1 LFRFLSQSQQPRELV
16 NSKGSAEFCEVTAF
30 QIAFQ
35 YISCAAWRLRFNF
48 KVDTQIAMTSDQ
60 MKSRLEKAYPG
71 DPIEVV
77 DLTGTHDHYQVMIV
91 SNTFRG
97 LTRIQQHK
105 HVMSVFADELKT
117 GEVHALTIQTKLPE
131 AEA

>member
-1 LFRFLSQSQQPRELV
+1 MVQ
-16 NSKGSAEFCEVTAF
+16 
-30 QIAFQ
+30 
-35 YISCAAWRLRFNF
+35 AWRLLFF
-48 KVDTQIAMTSDQ
+48 LKVDTHLAMTPEQ
-60 MKSRLEKAYPG
+60 MKNRLEKAYPG

-91 SNTFRG
+91 SNAFRG

-105 HVMSVFADELKT
+105 HVMGVFADELKT

-131 AEA
+131 AEV